1 MGKYEKLAIGVSS
14 IIGLVGLACGLYIE
28 GSNFS
33 RSGALIVIVGIIY
46 GLQELPSRLANIDS
60 WAREEAKKIKPTII
74 KNIQEQGADEGTAQT
89 VYEKAVDITI
99 EEINTHAKKMRKQLV
114 RIGTMI
120 LIIGT
125 LIWGFGDLVNPVCC
139 GIN

>member
-1 MGKYEKLAIGVSS
+1 MKKIEKLAIGASVV
-14 IIGLVGLACGLYIE
+14 IGIGGLACGLYID
-28 GSNFS
+28 GVYFS

-60 WAREEAKKIKPTII
+60 WARKEARKIRPTIV
-74 KNIQEQGADEGTAQT
+74 KNIRDQGADEETAND
-89 VYEKAVDITI
+89 VYEKSVEVTI
-99 EEINTHAKKMRKQLV
+99 EEISKHANKLRKQLV
-114 RIGTMI
+114 FIESMI

-139 GIN
+139 AKS